1 MYDISDS
8 LGVCGR
14 TRATA
19 IYPIVHM
26 GEFVSNS
33 IGLVVCLGPDPS
45 KHSTIAPHNI
55 APSRGPTVGTDYDAS
70 VELDGHN

>member
-1 MYDISDS
+1 MYDVGNS
-8 LGVCGR
+8 LSICGR

-26 GEFVSNS
+26 CEFVGNS
-33 IGLVVCLGPDPS
+33 IGLVVSLVPDPGEQS
-45 KHSTIAPHNI
+45 MVVPHNV
-55 APSRGPTVGTDYDAS
+55 AACRGPTVGTDYNAS